1 VWPQWRLLGVESLLA
16 WPQWRLLGVEAL
28 SQLPDM
34 SGRTDWCIRKT
45 ITDLQDLALIHV
57 KIALRM
63 DWVSRHQFLGK
74 RMVNTTFAPVFKSNL
89 APDQWLWG
97 ENTGVKAPGKT
108 IPLPNGPLTSRSCGQ
123 ERPIKQLK
131 LKDAFKRG
139 ARYRNDVSRG

>member
-1 VWPQWRLLGVESLLA
+1 MASWCGRSGGSWGLNPFWCGRSGGS
-16 WPQWRLLGVEAL
+16 L

-45 ITDLQDLALIHV
+45 IKDLQDLALIHV

-63 DWVSRHQFLGK
+63 DWVSRHEYLGN
-74 RMVNTTFAPVFKSNL
+74 RMVNTTFAPVFKSNF

-108 IPLPNGPLTSRSCGQ
+108 IPMPNGPLTSRSCSQ